1 MSHTCSERSPSYD
14 NFKGYKLTDVPE
26 PDMELVHVGPR
37 TPCGELLRRY
47 WQPIAQSCQLEE
59 RRPLRVRA
67 LDENLVLFRD
77 LSGNL
82 DLLHALCS
90 HRQASLEFGTI
101 TEHGIRCCYH
111 GWRFDVDGTILEAPP
126 DEANGRILQTVRQGA
141 YPVREYK
148 GLIFTYMGPLEEM
161 PDFPLF
167 DTFEEKGLKMEPYS
181 YDYPCHWLQ
190 TVENVLDPYHT
201 VFLHTRVS
209 GIQFSEA
216 FGEMPVVEWRPMPSD
231 AGIYLFNVRRVD
243 QKLWI
248 RMQESFRPN
257 FSQTGDIWQDAKA
270 DRVFL
275 RVGLSKWILPID
287 DTHCKVIGWRY
298 FGENLDVNGKGD
310 RSKVGLDGIDFVG
323 QLPDRSLAEQQAE
336 PDDYET
342 IVSQG
347 GRTGYA
353 NQRMDHLA
361 HSDGGVALIRKK
373 LREAIDKVRNNEP
386 LPRPKI
392 ASDGRISSYTQ
403 DAIFDFPPAPD
414 EDRQARLN
422 LGARVADIV
431 VATDDLPLEERREE
445 IRLRVNEEF
454 GTSL

>member
-1 MSHTCSERSPSYD
+1 
-14 NFKGYKLTDVPE
+14 
-26 PDMELVHVGPR
+26 
-37 TPCGELLRRY
+37 
-47 WQPIAQSCQLEE
+47 
-59 RRPLRVRA
+59 
-67 LDENLVLFRD
+67 
-77 LSGNL
+77 
-82 DLLHALCS
+82 
-90 HRQASLEFGTI
+90 
-101 TEHGIRCCYH
+101 
-111 GWRFDVDGTILEAPP
+111 
-126 DEANGRILQTVRQGA
+126 
-141 YPVREYK
+141 
-148 GLIFTYMGPLEEM
+148 
-161 PDFPLF
+161 
-167 DTFEEKGLKMEPYS
+167 
-181 YDYPCHWLQ
+181 
-190 TVENVLDPYHT
+190 
-201 VFLHTRVS
+201 
-209 GIQFSEA
+209 
-216 FGEMPVVEWRPMPSD
+216 MPSD

-287 DTHCKVIGWRY
+287 DTHCKVIGRRY

-336 PDDYET
+336 PGDYET

-403 DAIFDFPPAPD
+403 DTIFDFPPAPD